1 MPVYH
6 LFRPVVF
13 AAAVGGLLMT
23 PLQAFELAIDL
34 CLTAP
39 TDEKAQQ
46 ATELAEQI
54 AQQLT
59 PAEVQSVL
67 AAMECPQ

>member
-1 MPVYH
+1 
-6 LFRPVVF
+6 
-13 AAAVGGLLMT
+13 MT
-23 PLQAFELAIDL
+23 PLQAFELAIEL

-54 AQQLT
+54 AQQLSPT
-59 PAEVQSVL
+59 DVRAVL
-67 AAMECPQ
+67 KSMEGA

>member
-1 MPVYH
+1 MASLV
-6 LFRPVVF
+6 
-13 AAAVGGLLMT
+13 VGGLLMT
-23 PLQAFELAIDL
+23 PLQAFELAIEL

-54 AQQLT
+54 AQQLSPT
-59 PAEVQSVL
+59 DVRAVL
-67 AAMECPQ
+67 KSMEGA

>member
-1 MPVYH
+1 
-6 LFRPVVF
+6 
-13 AAAVGGLLMT
+13 MT

-34 CLTAP
+34 CLTAQ

-54 AQQLT
+54 AQRLT

-67 AAMECPQ
+67 AGMECPQ

>member
-6 LFRPVVF
+6 LLRLAVV
-13 AAAVGGLLMT
+13 AAFVGGLLMT

-54 AQQLT
+54 AQRLT

-67 AAMECPQ
+67 AGMECPQ